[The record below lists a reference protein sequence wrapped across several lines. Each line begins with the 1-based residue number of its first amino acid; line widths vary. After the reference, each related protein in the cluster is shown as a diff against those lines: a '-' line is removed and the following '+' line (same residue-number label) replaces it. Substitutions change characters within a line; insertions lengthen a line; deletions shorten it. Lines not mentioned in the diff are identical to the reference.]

1 MQGLKGALSELKN
14 VVKEK
19 KDKVSQDMLESRKS
33 VKVGSLPMT
42 KKVGGAKKET
52 TSAIRRIKLGHR
64 RAPVAKASDSEG
76 SCP

>member
-42 KKVGGAKKET
+42 KKVGGAKKN
-52 TSAIRRIKLGHR
+52 H
-64 RAPVAKASDSEG
+64 
-76 SCP
+76 